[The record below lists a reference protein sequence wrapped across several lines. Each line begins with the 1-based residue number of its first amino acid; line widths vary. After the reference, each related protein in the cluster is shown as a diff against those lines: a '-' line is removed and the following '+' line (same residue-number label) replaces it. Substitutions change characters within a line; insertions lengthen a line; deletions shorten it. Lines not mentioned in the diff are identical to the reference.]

1 MNLLLIEGRKLKRS
15 KLLWILIAAILIMWI
30 PCVLNADVNFDMET
44 EGISP
49 ENNFF
54 IQGFM
59 GFAWFLFP
67 ASIVVITVLIAQTER
82 KNRGLLKMLSLP
94 VHPGGLCLSKFVILL
109 FLLAA
114 EMLFM
119 VLGYFLSAEAASG
132 LENYDFSVDVSMV
145 LRTAGLVY
153 LASVPMVAL
162 YYMLSVLITSSVFSV
177 GIGLALI
184 VPSVLV
190 MNTKAW
196 FVYRIVT
203 AQMHDLATKM
213 GSFDYELVPWIPAAA
228 VITVLCIVISCIFF
242 GRGEVR

>member
-1 MNLLLIEGRKLKRS
+1 MNLLIIEGRKLKRS

-30 PCVLNADVNFDMET
+30 PCVLNADVNFDMEA

-67 ASIVVITVLIAQTER
+67 ASIVVVTVLIAQTER
-82 KNRGLLKMLSLP
+82 KNRGLFKMLSLP
-94 VHPGGLCLSKFVILL
+94 AHPGGLCLSKFVILL

-132 LENYDFSVDVSMV
+132 LEHYDFSVDVSMV

-153 LASVPMVAL
+153 LASVPMAAL

-184 VPSVLV
+184 VPS
-190 MNTKAW
+190 
-196 FVYRIVT
+196 
-203 AQMHDLATKM
+203 
-213 GSFDYELVPWIPAAA
+213 SFSPL
-228 VITVLCIVISCIFF
+228 
-242 GRGEVR
+242 R

>member
-1 MNLLLIEGRKLKRS
+1 MNLLIIEGRKLIRS

-109 FLLAA
+109 FLLAM

-153 LASVPMVAL
+153 LASVPMAAL
-162 YYMLSVLITSSVFSV
+162 YYI
-177 GIGLALI
+177 
-184 VPSVLV
+184 
-190 MNTKAW
+190 
-196 FVYRIVT
+196 
-203 AQMHDLATKM
+203 
-213 GSFDYELVPWIPAAA
+213 
-228 VITVLCIVISCIFF
+228 
-242 GRGEVR
+242 